1 MKNSHFVLVTGSAGR
16 VGQTVVAELT
26 ARGHRVRGFDL
37 APTPGATESLVG
49 TIADTALCARACA
62 GADTLVHLA
71 ATPDDDDFM
80 SRLLPDNLIGLYH
93 IMEAAR
99 LAGVKR
105 VILASSGQVNWWHTM
120 KGPWPIHPRE
130 PVAPK
135 YWYAAT
141 KMFMESIG
149 RSYSEMHGQSVIIA
163 RLGWCPR
170 TRAQV
175 AEIAA
180 ADWAQDV
187 YLSPGD
193 SGRFFACAVEAPADL
208 KFATVYAT
216 SNPVHLL
223 RYDLAPTQQLLGFTP
238 QDQWPTGIE
247 IVK

>member
-1 MKNSHFVLVTGSAGR
+1 MNKSNMVLVTGSGGGGGLR
-16 VGQTVVAELT
+16 VVGELT
-26 ARGHRVRGFDL
+26 ARGQTVRGFDRV
-37 APTPGATESLVG
+37 PTPGVADSVVG
-49 TIADTALCARACA
+49 NIADTEACARACA
-62 GADTLVHLA
+62 GAHTLVHLA

-80 SRLLPDNLIGLYH
+80 SRLLPDNIVGFYN

-99 LAGVKR
+99 LAGVR
-105 VILASSGQVNWWHTM
+105 RLILPSSGQVSWWRALA
-120 KGPWPIHPRE
+120 GPWPIHPDE

-149 RSYSEMHGQSVIIA
+149 RSYSEMHGQSVIVV

-180 ADWAQDV
+180 SEWAQDV

-193 SGRFFACAVEAPADL
+193 SGRFFACAVEAPEEL
-208 KFATVYAT
+208 KFAIVYAT
-216 SNPVHLL
+216 SRPVHIL
-223 RYDLAPTQQLLGFTP
+223 RYDLEPTKRLLGFEP
-238 QDQWPTGIE
+238 QERWPQGIE